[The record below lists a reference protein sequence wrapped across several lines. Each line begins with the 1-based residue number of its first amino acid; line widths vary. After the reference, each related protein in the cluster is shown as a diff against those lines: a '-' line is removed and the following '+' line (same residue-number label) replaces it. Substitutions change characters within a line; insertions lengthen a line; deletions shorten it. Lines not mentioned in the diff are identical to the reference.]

1 MFAKVCESNIDW
13 LACILLYLRT
23 APRDGTEQYS
33 ACTDRAPQRSQK
45 RRRHK
50 VSMLLH
56 RQTDW
61 HLIQYKDNVA
71 TVFYLP
77 VVSCIQYSSI
87 VVSLEAS
94 FAGMSPSHTSQHQ
107 VCASTKSRRHI
118 CGTCGTLLCLMR
130 CCSHLDWPNYK
141 VDYTH
146 TSWSRSVYLYISQ
159 LQSLII
165 RIEP

>member
-45 RRRHK
+45 KREEDTKK

-61 HLIQYKDNVA
+61 HIQYNNIIIMWLPYSIYRLFHAYSTVA
-71 TVFYLP
+71 
-77 VVSCIQYSSI
+77 
-87 VVSLEAS
+87 E
-94 FAGMSPSHTSQHQ
+94 
-107 VCASTKSRRHI
+107 
-118 CGTCGTLLCLMR
+118 
-130 CCSHLDWPNYK
+130 
-141 VDYTH
+141 
-146 TSWSRSVYLYISQ
+146 
-159 LQSLII
+159 
-165 RIEP
+165 